1 MSRLLT
7 GALAGLAATGV
18 MSGVMLAAKRLG
30 ALGEPP
36 PRRLTRRLLSTLG
49 APPRGRALDLLGTLA
64 HFGYGA
70 ALGSSFALLPV
81 PAKTFASGTLFGLG
95 VWAVNYAGWLPQ
107 VGLMPRPERDRPGR
121 PSSMI
126 AAHLAFGAALAAFER
141 RLSPVTSEL
150 RDKVVVIGGGT
161 RGLGRAVARELLRR
175 GARVAI
181 CGRSPEAL
189 EQTRQ
194 FLEQHGTSVLAEVCD
209 LRLES
214 QAIAFIE
221 KARRSLGPIDVVIAN
236 AATIDVGPIDTFSP
250 ADFDSAM
257 SEIFGTATRT
267 ALAALP
273 QMRARGQGMLVFIT
287 SIGGR
292 LGVPHLA
299 PYTAAKFAE
308 VGFAEALQAEVRKD
322 GVRILTVVPGLMRT
336 GSHLHASFRGQQER
350 ELGWFGSAALTP
362 LVTIDADRAARH
374 IVRAIARG
382 DRYLTFTPLAGV
394 GAWLHDMAPNL
405 WSLLAALMG
414 ALLPRSPHPT
424 NGVDGREGR
433 DIARSSSSRYL
444 HFLDARSAALAERH
458 GQ

>member
-1 MSRLLT
+1 M
-7 GALAGLAATGV
+7 GAVAGLAATGV
-18 MSGVMLAAKRLG
+18 MSCMMLAAKRVG

-36 PRRLTRRLLSTLG
+36 PRRLTRRLLSPLG
-49 APPRGRALDLLGTLA
+49 PPRGRALDVLATLA

-70 ALGSSFALLPV
+70 ALGSVFGLLPA
-81 PAKTFASGTLFGLG
+81 PAKTSTSGALFGLG
-95 VWAVNYAGWLPQ
+95 IWAVNYAGWLPR
-107 VGLMPRPERDRPGR
+107 VGWMPQPQHDRPGR
-121 PSSMI
+121 PSTMV
-126 AAHLAFGAALAAFER
+126 AAHLAFGAALAGFER

-161 RGLGRAVARELLRR
+161 RGLGRAMARELLRH

-189 EQTRQ
+189 EQTRR
-194 FLEQHGTSVLAEVCD
+194 FLEPFGTPLLAEVCD

-214 QAIAFIE
+214 QALAFVE
-221 KARRSLGPIDVVIAN
+221 KARRALGPIDVVIAN
-236 AATIDVGPIDTFSP
+236 AASIDVGPIESFSP
-250 ADFDSAM
+250 ADFDAAM

-273 QMRARGQGMLVFIT
+273 EMRARRQGTLVFIT

-308 VGFAEALQAEVRKD
+308 VGFAEALQAEVGKD
-322 GVRILTVVPGLMRT
+322 GVQVLTVVPGLMRT

-350 ELGWFGSAALTP
+350 ELGWFGAAALAP
-362 LVTIDADRAARH
+362 LVAIDADRAARH
-374 IVRAIARG
+374 VVRAIARG
-382 DRYLTFTPLAGV
+382 DRHLTFTPLAGL

-405 WSLLAALMG
+405 WSLLSVLMG
-414 ALLPRSPHPT
+414 ALLPRAPHAP
-424 NGVDGREGR
+424 NQLNAREGR
-433 DIARSSSSRYL
+433 DIARSSTSRYL
-444 HFLDARSAALAERH
+444 HFLDARSTPLAQRH